1 MLALRGTC
9 VYLYAERAEPS
20 LQTAA
25 PERAYPLGM
34 VLSACRGL
42 RHAMFWQQFIH
53 IYVEFILGCD
63 NFK

>member
-9 VYLYAERAEPS
+9 HYLYAQRAEPS

-34 VLSACRGL
+34 VLSACPDIVDYATPCFGSNL
-42 RHAMFWQQFIH
+42 STFMS
-53 IYVEFILGCD
+53 
-63 NFK
+63 N